1 MLDPDFRLSYT
12 YVLKKLFPD
21 IEDSM
26 LERAQSRADQAERHP
41 SNALIALV
49 QYYRRQA
56 AWLAGPGN
64 DRETAKLYDTVADAT
79 LAMLM
84 GEQERERQPA
94 GQARGGRAETV
105 PERTALPERSTP
117 PEGAI

>member
-1 MLDPDFRLSYT
+1 M
-12 YVLKKLFPD
+12 
-21 IEDSM
+21 
-26 LERAQSRADQAERHP
+26 AERK
-41 SNALIALV
+41 IRDGCV
-49 QYYRRQA
+49 C
-56 AWLAGPGN
+56 WLEKSG
-64 DRETAKLYDTVADAT
+64 DRETAKLYGTVADAT